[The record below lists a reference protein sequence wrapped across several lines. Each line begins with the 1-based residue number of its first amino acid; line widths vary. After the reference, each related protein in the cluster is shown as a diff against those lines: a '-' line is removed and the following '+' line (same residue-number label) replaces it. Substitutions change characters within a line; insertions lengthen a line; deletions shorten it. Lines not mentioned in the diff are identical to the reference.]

1 MTPGTRWRGWLIGIA
16 ALLGIATSVA
26 LGQWQWGRGQQRLAL
41 QAAIAAR
48 QALPPLSPE
57 ALLGGAPPAELLHR
71 PVTLRGQWLA
81 PHTVYLDNRQ
91 MQGRPGFYVVTP
103 LRLAPASAGGAVV
116 LVERGWVPR
125 NFVDRTQV
133 PAVHTPAGEV
143 VVQGRIAPAPAKLY
157 EFGGNEAGAI
167 RQNLDV
173 AAFRLETGL
182 PLIDGSVQQT
192 GQPSEGLLRDWPIP
206 AAAAD
211 KNFGYA
217 FQWWALGGLIF
228 ILYVW
233 FQFIGPRRRSS
244 RRA

>member
-1 MTPGTRWRGWLIGIA
+1 MTAGRRWRGWLLGIA
-16 ALLGIATSVA
+16 ALLGIVATAS
-26 LGQWQWGRGQQRLAL
+26 LGLWQWGRGQQRLAL
-41 QAAIAAR
+41 HAAILQR
-48 QALPPLSPE
+48 QALPPLAQE
-57 ALLGGAPPAELLHR
+57 ALVVGAGASALLHR
-71 PVTLRGQWLA
+71 TVILRGQWLA
-81 PHTVYLDNRQ
+81 AHTVYLDNRQ
-91 MQGRPGFYVVTP
+91 MAGRPGFYVVTP
-103 LRLAPASAGGAVV
+103 LRLSGSAGGAVV

-125 NFVDRTQV
+125 NFVDRTQLPPV
-133 PAVHTPAGEV
+133 ETPPGEV
-143 VVQGRIAPAPAKLY
+143 LVQGRIAPAPAKLY
-157 EFGGNEAGAI
+157 DFGGNEAGPI
-167 RQNLDV
+167 RQNLDL

>member
-1 MTPGTRWRGWLIGIA
+1 MTAGRRWRRWLIGIA
-16 ALLGIATSVA
+16 AFLGIATAVS

-41 QAAIAAR
+41 QAAVAQR
-48 QALPPLSPE
+48 QALPPLAPE
-57 ALLGGAPPAELLHR
+57 SLLGGAGSPELLHR
-71 PVTLRGQWLA
+71 PITLRGEWLA
-81 PHTVYLDNRQ
+81 RHTVFLDNRQ

-103 LRLAPASAGGAVV
+103 LRLSTPSAGGAVV

-125 NFVDRTQV
+125 NFVDRAQLPPV
-133 PAVHTPAGEV
+133 QTPAGEV

-157 EFGGNEAGAI
+157 DFGGNEAGPI
-167 RQNLDV
+167 RQNLDL
-173 AAFRLETGL
+173 AAFRQESGL

-192 GQPSEGLLRDWPIP
+192 SQPSDGLLRDWPIP

-228 ILYVW
+228 IVYVW
-233 FQFIGPRRRSS
+233 FQLIGPHWRSS